1 MNEDRERTGDSPIEP
16 DRKTQAPKSSRDD
29 APDPGDEIPVPG
41 AMSAAEIDERAQA
54 VEALRRERGL
64 DEGDPPSEP

>member
-1 MNEDRERTGDSPIEP
+1 MNEDREPTGDAPIEP
-16 DRKTQAPKSSRDD
+16 DQKTPVRKPTSGG

-54 VEALRRERGL
+54 VEAVRRERGL
-64 DEGDPPSEP
+64 GADEPEPQP